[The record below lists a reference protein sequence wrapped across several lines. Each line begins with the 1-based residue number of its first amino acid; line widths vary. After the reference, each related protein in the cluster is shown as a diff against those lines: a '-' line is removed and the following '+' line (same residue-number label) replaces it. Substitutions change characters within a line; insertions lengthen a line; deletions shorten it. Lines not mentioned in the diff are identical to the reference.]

1 MNIFKHLRQGL
12 PITVFLVL
20 ISGLNTS
27 ASDVIINEETL
38 IDWATKENFN
48 RLRISL
54 DELAKKQE
62 RAQYDENFGLKLE
75 ADANYQESKE
85 KTFLQFAPVNSPI
98 TDFNLKLTKNS
109 KYGLQYGVLMNSN
122 QVTNSYY
129 SDGTSSSAGAF
140 LALDLYKDFLGS
152 TSRVQDKSLLVQEE
166 IAKRQREISE
176 HTFVQEVRKLYWK
189 IVANNEST
197 KIAQALLKTT
207 KKLEKDT
214 RNRLK
219 SNIADKGDLARISSQ
234 VEARNGQLYLLEF
247 EKNELIKTLK
257 SLFPNKLGGK
267 NLTLANYNLD
277 NTVNDVM
284 GCTQKIAEHS
294 SSLPL
299 EYTQYDEILGLLQ
312 KDLELSREVNKNYDK
327 SDLKLI
333 SQFEV
338 VGKDYSYSDSFDKM
352 TSEGDSRFAIGV
364 QWTMPIG
371 GEKDKTRAIQ
381 DEIIKRKNLADAQE
395 VKGKLD
401 AFHAQTLR
409 SVLTLNNVI
418 RAQKRNAKH
427 LRETLKDSK
436 RKFGQ
441 ARLTS
446 QDLLIDENQLLN
458 SNLDEISTKYQVIE
472 TIIDYFTVFNQTP
485 CKLNKRA
492 QL

>member
-1 MNIFKHLRQGL
+1 MNIFKYLCQGL
-12 PITVFLVL
+12 SSSILLVLLINQSIHAETITV
-20 ISGLNTS
+20 
-27 ASDVIINEETL
+27 NEETL
-38 IDWATKENFN
+38 VNWAGQENFN

-62 RAQYDENFGLKLE
+62 RAKYDENFGFTFDAE
-75 ADANYQESKE
+75 ANYQETKE
-85 KTFLQFAPVNSPI
+85 QSFVQFIPVSSPVA
-98 TDFNLKLTKNS
+98 DFKAKLSKNS
-109 KYGLQYGVLMNSN
+109 KYGLQYGVVMNSN
-122 QVTNSYY
+122 QVTNNLYK
-129 SDGTSSSAGAF
+129 DGTTTSAGAF

-166 IAKRQREISE
+166 ISKRQRSISE
-176 HTFVQEVRKLYWK
+176 HTFIQEVRKLYWK

-197 KIAQALLKTT
+197 KIARALLKTT

-214 RNRLK
+214 RKRFQ

-247 EKNELIKTLK
+247 ERNELIKTLK
-257 SLFPNKLGGK
+257 SLFPDKLGGK
-267 NLTLANYNLD
+267 DLRLANYNLD

-284 GCTQKIAEHS
+284 ACTQKIAQHMT
-294 SSLPL
+294 SLPL

-327 SDLKLI
+327 SNLKLI

-338 VGKDYSYSDSFDKM
+338 VGKDYSYSDSFKKLSD
-352 TSEGDSRFAIGV
+352 EGDSRFSVGL

-371 GEKDKTRAIQ
+371 GEKDKTKAIQ
-381 DEIIKRKNLADAQE
+381 DEIIRRRNLADSQE

-409 SVLTLNNVI
+409 SVLTLQNVI

-436 RKFGQ
+436 RKFSQ

-472 TIIDYFTVFNQTP
+472 TIINYFTVFNQTP